1 MERIKNK
8 IDKPWDKNGTLR
20 EYILESYYGGKR
32 LRSILRKVQ
41 KRYPN
46 DFKNEAELTKWI
58 EENSPE
64 SGLLD
69 LEGNY
74 SPNSHNSH

>member
-1 MERIKNK
+1 MDR
-8 IDKPWDKNGTLR
+8 PWDKKGTLK

-32 LRSILRKVQ
+32 LRFLLRKVQ

-46 DFKNEAELTKWI
+46 YFKNEAELTKWI

-69 LEGNY
+69 LEGSY
-74 SPNSHNSH
+74 SPNSH